1 MKNPHSVLTIHIP
14 RRRWPLSI
22 GLHLPE
28 ANFNVANSSQEI
40 IAICTDDVCLAADA
54 LELAERFLLQNP
66 NVDAVTGVTTFA
78 STSAIASV
86 ESAVESPDVCFYLV
100 VRKDAFVR
108 AGGFNEWLPV
118 QADVCAALLARLK
131 ETGANVCSCDQISA
145 VFKSSLSLADF
156 LRGQWRLGY
165 GSAYYSKGS
174 VFRRIVTAL
183 AAPLRATRIATA
195 DTAAT
200 ALVLSMV
207 ATFVRLLGFSLA
219 KLLGAAIPNPI
230 LSPLIADRSPML
242 LGPQSNDIPS
252 ISIII
257 PVKGL
262 DPCLRLCLSS
272 LLRQDVE
279 EFYEVIVVVERGDPL
294 QAQLSKEHPQLRI
307 LTCEVDLGPGG
318 ARNHGIKSAHGQ
330 FLAFT
335 DADCLCERDWLKNI
349 VKACRENHSGPVAGW
364 MACGF
369 PSSYVA
375 RASCLADFGTT
386 RPQKPRTTPGIWGS
400 NMCIAR
406 DRLKNVPEAF
416 AERVYG
422 AEEIVFLKNLP
433 ADTPNVVLT
442 PAAQVRHMR
451 QYQLGN
457 SPHRMYRLGLGAGL
471 MRRTRNLRGSL
482 FARHRWL
489 IPLLPLARISLAAL
503 RVARYS
509 GPDERLDFIRLAP
522 LVFYCW
528 SCYAIGFAAGASGHI
543 EKRFRPQPSN

>member
-1 MKNPHSVLTIHIP
+1 MIDVRSLLTIHIP
-14 RRRWPLSI
+14 GRRRPLSL

-28 ANFNVANSSQEI
+28 ANFTVANSSQEI
-40 IAICTDDVCLAADA
+40 IAICTDDVCLAPDA
-54 LELAERFLLQNP
+54 LELAERFLLQNSH
-66 NVDAVTGVTTFA
+66 VDAVTGVTTFA
-78 STSAIASV
+78 SASAIASV
-86 ESAVESPDVCFYLV
+86 ESAAESPDVCFYLL

-131 ETGANVCSCDQISA
+131 ETGANVRSCDQISA
-145 VFKSSLSLADF
+145 VFRASPSLTDC
-156 LRGQWRLGY
+156 LRGQCRLGS
-165 GSAYYSKGS
+165 GSAYYSTGS

-183 AAPLRATRIATA
+183 AAPLRATRIADP

-200 ALVLSMV
+200 ALVLSIV
-207 ATFVRLLGFSLA
+207 ATFIRLVGFSLA
-219 KLLGAAIPNPI
+219 KLQGGAIPDPR
-230 LSPLIADRSPML
+230 LSTLIADRSPML
-242 LGPQSNDIPS
+242 LGPQSKDIPF
-252 ISIII
+252 ISVII

-262 DPCLRLCLSS
+262 DPCLKLCLSA

-294 QAQLSKEHPQLRI
+294 QAQLSKEHPQLRV
-307 LTCEVDLGPGG
+307 LTCEVDMGPGG
-318 ARNHGIKSAHGQ
+318 TRNHGIKSARGQ
-330 FLAFT
+330 YIAFT
-335 DADCLCERDWLKNI
+335 DADCLCERDWLRNI
-349 VKACRENHSGPVAGW
+349 VRACRENRSGPVAGW

-375 RASCLADFGTT
+375 RASCLADFGTA

-400 NMCIAR
+400 NMCIAKS
-406 DRLKNVPEAF
+406 LLENVPAPF

-451 QYQLGN
+451 QYKLGK

-482 FARHRWL
+482 LARHRWL
-489 IPLLPLARISLAAL
+489 IPMLPLARISLAAW

-528 SCYAIGFAAGASGHI
+528 SCYSVGFAVGASGYI
-543 EKRFRPQPSN
+543 EKRF